1 MLHELP
7 CKQAVDLFYV
17 ASVQGLKDRGPV
29 REILVERADTDSRN
43 LCDPIGSDCL
53 EPLALQYP
61 HHSIQD
67 RLHGLAG
74 PALLRLP
81 PNG

>member
-17 ASVQGLKDRGPV
+17 APVQGFKDRGAV
-29 REILVERADTDSRN
+29 REILIERADTDSRN
-43 LCDPIGSDCL
+43 LRDPIGGDRL
-53 EPLALQYP
+53 EALALQYP
-61 HHSIQD
+61 HHSIED
-67 RLHGLAG
+67 RLHGLVR

-81 PNG
+81 PKG